1 MVRESLL
8 LSLLGALAL
17 AVPASAEDAPAQDDK
32 SGYIA
37 TESLES
43 CVARWDA
50 GTHMTKDAWRETCK
64 RVSDERSEYLKKQGA
79 QPERK

>member
-32 SGYIA
+32 
-37 TESLES
+37 

-64 RVSDERSEYLKKQGA
+64 RVSDKRSEYLKKQGA